1 MNPVAFLIFPYVLD
15 TPKNANPTKSMQI
28 LHASDANPMQ
38 IPHTEHRKRG
48 PNVGPRCLLR
58 SPPSHFGTPYVHIF
72 SSKKVLLPTCTCL
85 TQAGTS
91 LSNTFSKLREGERV
105 GGGEDRD
112 GGRAVG
118 QARQRGL
125 ETLQGCPAG
134 RGVGWPEG
142 GFNTLGA
149 LGGWSILCQFASS
162 TMHIHACIYMH
173 AYTCMHASMHIHA
186 CMHACMQMMLSCRI
200 YLHACIHDLHA

>member
-28 LHASDANPMQ
+28 LHASYANPMQ

-58 SPPSHFGTPYVHIF
+58 SHLGSSSSAYISLCCSSLIVAMPPKGAQTKAKAKAQAPCAWHRSASVTAPPFWHPYVHIF

-91 LSNTFSKLREGERV
+91 LSNTFSKLR
-105 GGGEDRD
+105 
-112 GGRAVG
+112 
-118 QARQRGL
+118 
-125 ETLQGCPAG
+125 GCS
-134 RGVGWPEG
+134 V
-142 GFNTLGA
+142 
-149 LGGWSILCQFASS
+149 
-162 TMHIHACIYMH
+162 
-173 AYTCMHASMHIHA
+173 
-186 CMHACMQMMLSCRI
+186 
-200 YLHACIHDLHA
+200 

>member
-1 MNPVAFLIFPYVLD
+1 MAFLIFPYVFD

-28 LHASDANPMQ
+28 LHASYANPMQ

-58 SPPSHFGTPYVHIF
+58 SHLGSSSSAYISLCCSWHPYVHIF
-72 SSKKVLLPTCTCL
+72 SSKKVLLPTRTCL

-91 LSNTFSKLREGERV
+91 LSNTFSKLRGGGRV

-149 LGGWSILCQFASS
+149 NDVDSLCRA
-162 TMHIHACIYMH
+162 
-173 AYTCMHASMHIHA
+173 
-186 CMHACMQMMLSCRI
+186 LPRRI
-200 YLHACIHDLHA
+200 EALIDSEGDRINK

>member
-1 MNPVAFLIFPYVLD
+1 MRAREKDLVRLFRPVPIAKP
-15 TPKNANPTKSMQI
+15 I
-28 LHASDANPMQ
+28 LPSSQQAPSAWHRSASVTA
-38 IPHTEHRKRG
+38 
-48 PNVGPRCLLR
+48 
-58 SPPSHFGTPYVHIF
+58 PPFWHPYVHIF
-72 SSKKVLLPTCTCL
+72 SSKKVLLPTRTCL

-91 LSNTFSKLREGERV
+91 LSNTFSKVRGGGRV

-162 TMHIHACIYMH
+162 ITSSANRQKDRKTERKKERM
-173 AYTCMHASMHIHA
+173 TERPKDREE
-186 CMHACMQMMLSCRI
+186 L
-200 YLHACIHDLHA
+200 L